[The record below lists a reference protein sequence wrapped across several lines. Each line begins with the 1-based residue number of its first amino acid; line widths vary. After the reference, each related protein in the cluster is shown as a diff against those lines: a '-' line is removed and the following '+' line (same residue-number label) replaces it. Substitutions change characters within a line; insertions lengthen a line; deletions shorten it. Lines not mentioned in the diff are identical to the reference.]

1 MELIFLFLAAVLAG
15 LALLFL
21 PTSAVAS
28 VPFLAT
34 LMTFIAPIVFVIVLI
49 FALVILYK
57 AIRALLGR

>member
-21 PTSAVAS
+21 PASAIAS
-28 VPFLAT
+28 VPFLGT
-34 LMTFIAPIVFVIVLI
+34 LMTFLAPVIFVIVLV
-49 FALVILYK
+49 FALVIIYK

>member
-21 PTSAVAS
+21 PTAAVAS

-34 LMTFIAPIVFVIVLI
+34 VQSFLAPIVFAIVLI
-49 FALVILYK
+49 FVIVIIYK